1 MHYSIAFRL
10 SYQLNFNT
18 QIPTTKLNIFRIP
31 FVKKQS
37 WKPSTIKMQVYH
49 KPKHSASNAFPL
61 KSQLV

>member
-10 SYQLNFNT
+10 SYQLNFNI

-31 FVKKQS
+31 FVKKQV
-37 WKPSTIKMQVYH
+37 TIKCKFSH

-61 KSQLV
+61 KFQLL